1 MSRQTLKAGV
11 SCSFSQF
18 FDLPFTIEDILA
30 EFDCTIH
37 RAPIDLP
44 RKSLGS
50 CHEITSQPL
59 AALPAHLGLKPKAK
73 SSSPL
78 KRTKDVAVSAFNPF

>member
-1 MSRQTLKAGV
+1 MSRQILKAGV

-44 RKSLGS
+44 RK
-50 CHEITSQPL
+50 
-59 AALPAHLGLKPKAK
+59 ALDRPMVYDRP
-73 SSSPL
+73 
-78 KRTKDVAVSAFNPF
+78 